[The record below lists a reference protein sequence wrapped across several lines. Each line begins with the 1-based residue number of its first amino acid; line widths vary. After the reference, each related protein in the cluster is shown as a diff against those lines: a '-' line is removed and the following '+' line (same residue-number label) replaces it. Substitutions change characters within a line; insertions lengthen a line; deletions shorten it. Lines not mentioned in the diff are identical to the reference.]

1 VVEKYRV
8 HQISKE
14 LGVKS
19 ERIIEKL
26 REINIIVKNH
36 MSYIDEEQRQRLF
49 DSFGMK
55 RPEEKQ
61 KPVQQPV
68 AQPQEKTAQADSS
81 SAKQNAKK
89 HSKSG
94 PVIIRTTQIILDS
107 QEQPKK
113 DNKPAKEDQIVSEA
127 GTGLK
132 TGFVKKEEKLLVNK
146 DVEQEPK
153 KEASLANE
161 QISEIKAQETQ
172 EVQQRNIGI
181 EKPEGMPK
189 AEQQQKQ
196 QENEQE
202 KKEKERFYR
211 QNQQHTENKNNKAE
225 FGRNTPEHRAK
236 TDVKKNK
243 DGKNQDWQSKNK
255 KPSDLQK
262 QKTDN
267 KPKPDRADKPLD
279 IFVPEIPVK
288 KDEPVFSRVEPK
300 KDFIK
305 DFDDEDEAV
314 VKKEPRKDVAK
325 ILPGMTKEK
334 KFKPKPPVLNQ
345 KKGVSEVL
353 SEDFLDTFYEEEEVV
368 VKKAK
373 KPAKQKKQG
382 KDARGQDAAND
393 VQPKHEVLTNILLP
407 ESITVKE
414 LAEAMKKT
422 AAEVMKKLMSYGV
435 MAAINQQIDYDTAA
449 LVAEEFGIT
458 AERLVEVNEEEILF
472 DESEDKPEDLKPRPP
487 VVVVMGHVDHGKTSL
502 LDRIRKTNVTDY
514 EAGGITQHIGAYT
527 VKINERSITF
537 LDTPGHEAFTA
548 MRARGAQVTDIAI
561 LVVAAD
567 DGVMPQTV
575 EAINHAKAANVSIIV
590 AINKIDKP
598 DANPERVKQELTEY
612 GLVPEEWGGDVIC
625 VPVSAKTGENIEL
638 LLEMVLLTADIL
650 ELKANPDKQAKG
662 TIIEAKLDKS
672 RGPIATLLVQRG
684 TLKVGDAIV
693 TGVTFGRIRAMIDD
707 KGNSIKS
714 APPSTPVEV
723 LGLPEVPEAGEV
735 FYVVKDEKL
744 AKQVV
749 EKRKEK
755 QREQALKQAGR
766 ISLDDLF
773 NQIQQG
779 KVKDLNIIVKADV
792 QGSVEAVK
800 QSLEKLST
808 DEVRVKII
816 HGGVGAV
823 TESDVKLAE
832 VSNAIIIG
840 FNVRPAPN
848 VPEIAENANVDIRLY
863 RVIYNAIEDVQAAM
877 KGMLEPKYKEVI
889 LGHAEIRQLYKVS
902 GVGTVGGAYVTD
914 GKIVRSADVRIVR
927 NGIVVHEGKLASL
940 KRFKD
945 DVREVMQGY
954 ECGLSIEKF
963 NDIKEGDIVEAFEMQ
978 KIEQ

>member
-1 VVEKYRV
+1 MVEKYRV

-113 DNKPAKEDQIVSEA
+113 DDKPAKEDQIVSEA
-127 GTGLK
+127 GAGLK

-153 KEASLANE
+153 KEVLLANE
-161 QISEIKAQETQ
+161 QISEIKAQG
-172 EVQQRNIGI
+172 VQQRNIGI

-189 AEQQQKQ
+189 AEQQQKL

-202 KKEKERFYR
+202 KKEKERFYK

-472 DESEDKPEDLKPRPP
+472 DESEDKTEDLKPRPP

-514 EAGGITQHIGAYT
+514 EAGGITQHIGAYM